1 MAITAKCL
9 LCEEKEVET
18 FVSSNVI
25 AKSKEEAAQL
35 LGLELVKHV
44 MGAHPD
50 KLGQKATGRVDRA
63 TGAIEMAMAGEVVI
77 LAGVMNGFLI
87 TRFFE
92 SEDEEF
98 EQQKEELRD
107 KLCEAIMWG
116 SKDEEFE
123 DEDERATCDSEE
135 KEVAT

>member
-1 MAITAKCL
+1 MPISAKCL
-9 LCEEKEVET
+9 LCEEKEVEI

-87 TRFFE
+87 SRFFE

-123 DEDERATCDSEE
+123 DEDERPTFHVS
-135 KEVAT
+135 TGIS